1 MPTDIDR
8 MRDRLLHEILPY
20 RIKSVD
26 TLHRAILWQA
36 EWPNPTPMEVYAD
49 GNRLQRLE
57 GRPLR
62 PGSIARISRRDRR
75 SAATTSR

>member
-36 EWPNPTPMEVYAD
+36 EWPNPTPMEIYAD
-49 GNRLQRLE
+49 AE
-57 GRPLR
+57 G
-62 PGSIARISRRDRR
+62 ARTAGLSDCSSSRADR
-75 SAATTSR
+75 